1 MTAQTIASSRRVWIA
16 RRVADALILAAGV
29 ALALPL
35 ILPFA

>member
-1 MTAQTIASSRRVWIA
+1 MIDGHGNPGRREANSWLT
-16 RRVADALILAAGV
+16 DLAVLGAGL

>member
-1 MTAQTIASSRRVWIA
+1 MVAYRVFGNGWAVRRIQ
-16 RRVADALILAAGV
+16 DALFITGAV